1 MGTDESKFLA
11 YIEKYAIVFNALA
24 KEMLTRTNKTAG
36 GAGAS
41 VSGMF
46 DPQKL
51 ASLLNGEIKFD
62 SNKLIQ
68 QQMQYMQKQTD
79 LWQQASKAMMGQ
91 NLSAHA
97 ETADSEVTKPKAK
110 SDDRRFSHSYWEQ
123 NPVFR
128 YIKES
133 YLMNSDMLSNMI
145 DAIEFSDEKAA
156 KRAKF
161 FTRQYVNSLAPT
173 NFILTNPEVY
183 EEVINSKGENLVKG
197 MQNFLEDLEKS
208 PLEAFKIRHSDSS
221 AFQLGENLANTSGK
235 VIFQNE
241 LIQLIHYTPTQE
253 KHYQIPV
260 LITPPFINKYYV
272 LDLDEKKSMVRE
284 LLNSGYCV
292 FMISWVNPMSELAD
306 YDFSDYMH
314 KGPLAAIEQ
323 IKAITKQQKINL
335 TGFCVGGTLL
345 SMTAAYL
352 RAMGD
357 ESIASLTLLTT
368 LLDFSEP
375 GEIGNYLSE
384 DMLPII
390 EKNAETNGVFDGR
403 IIGMSFSMLREN
415 SLFWS
420 FFIDNYL
427 KGKDPAPFDI
437 LYWNSDAT
445 NIPSACFKQ
454 YLRIT
459 YLENK
464 LIESGAVVINGVSI
478 DLANID
484 MPTYF
489 LSTLADHIVLWQSAY
504 EGTKIVSG
512 DCRFVL
518 AGSGH
523 LAGVINPTKGG
534 KYPHWINDELP
545 DSAQDWLDGAKEH
558 KGSWWPDWHQWL
570 QATSG
575 NKIKALQPG
584 KNKQYPAIMDAPG
597 DYVLKRLDE

>member
-1 MGTDESKFLA
+1 MGTDENEVLA
-11 YIEKYAIVFNALA
+11 YIEKYATVFNALA
-24 KEMLTRTNKTAG
+24 QEVLTRTNKTAE
-36 GAGAS
+36 GAGAAAPS
-41 VSGMF
+41 MF

-51 ASLLNGEIKFD
+51 ASLLNGDVKVD

-68 QQMQYMQKQTD
+68 QQMQYMQKQAD
-79 LWQQASKAMMGQ
+79 LWQLASKAMMGQ
-91 NLSAHA
+91 NLAANA
-97 ETADSEVTKPKAK
+97 EVADAEVTKPKAK
-110 SDDRRFSHSYWEQ
+110 SDDRRFSHSDWEQ
-123 NPVFR
+123 NPVFH

-133 YLMNSDMLSNMI
+133 YLANSDMLSNMI

-156 KRAKF
+156 KQAKF

-173 NFILTNPEVY
+173 NFVLTNPEVC
-183 EEVINSKGENLVKG
+183 EEVIKSKGENLVKG

-208 PLEAFKIRHSDSS
+208 PLEAFKMRQSDSS
-221 AFQLGENLANTSGK
+221 AFTIGENLANTPGK
-235 VIFQNE
+235 VVFQNE
-241 LIQLIHYTPTQE
+241 LFQLIHYTPIQE
-253 KHYQIPV
+253 QHYQIPV

-272 LDLDEKKSMVRE
+272 LDLDEKKSMVRG

-292 FMISWVNPMSELAD
+292 FMISWVNPTSELAD
-306 YDFSDYMH
+306 YDFTDYMH
-314 KGPLAAIEQ
+314 KGPIAAIEQ
-323 IKAITKQQKINL
+323 IKAITKQKKVNL

-345 SMTAAYL
+345 AMTAAYL
-352 RAMGD
+352 RATGD
-357 ESIASLTLLTT
+357 ESIASLTFLTT

-375 GEIGNYLSE
+375 GEVGNYLSE

-390 EKNAETNGVFDGR
+390 EQNAESNGVLDGR
-403 IIGMSFSMLREN
+403 IIGMSFSLLREN

-420 FFIDNYL
+420 FFIENYL

-445 NIPSACFKQ
+445 NIPAACFKQ
-454 YLRIT
+454 YLRTT
-459 YLENK
+459 YWDNK
-464 LIESGAVVINGVSI
+464 LKVPGAVVIDGIPI
-478 DLANID
+478 DLGNID

-489 LSTLADHIVLWQSAY
+489 LSTIADHIVLWQGAY

-523 LAGVINPTKGG
+523 LAGVINPTEGG

-545 DSAQDWLDGAKEH
+545 DSAQDWLEGASEH
-558 KGSWWPDWHQWL
+558 KGSWWPNWHQWM
-570 QATSG
+570 QSTAGT
-575 NKIKALQPG
+575 KIKALQPG
-584 KNKQYPAIMDAPG
+584 KSKHHPPIMDAPG